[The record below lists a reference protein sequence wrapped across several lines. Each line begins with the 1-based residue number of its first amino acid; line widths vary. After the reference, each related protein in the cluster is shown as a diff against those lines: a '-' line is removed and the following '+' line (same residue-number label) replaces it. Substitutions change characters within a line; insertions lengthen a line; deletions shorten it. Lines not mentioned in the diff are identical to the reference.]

1 VPTGVPGVNDH
12 TLDERVC
19 DNHYLWGFCAGLYSR
34 IFEHVKPGDIFIF
47 TSAGTGKFN
56 RVGIV
61 TSKSVVSP
69 KEADKYWSRMEYQMG
84 GPRRTNIGFP
94 LLVLFEK
101 CPISVDW
108 SKEEVMSLCG
118 YHDRLMSSRRIVKD
132 KNKGGKSLLVK
143 RCLQACCDS
152 GKKQ

>member
-1 VPTGVPGVNDH
+1 
-12 TLDERVC
+12 
-19 DNHYLWGFCAGLYSR
+19 
-34 IFEHVKPGDIFIF
+34 
-47 TSAGTGKFN
+47 
-56 RVGIV
+56 
-61 TSKSVVSP
+61 
-69 KEADKYWSRMEYQMG
+69 MG

-118 YHDRLMSSRRIVKD
+118 YHDRLMSSRRIVED